1 MNDELKQRVIDEIL
15 ALAEVAEIPAHA
27 ITMRDLMKDT
37 DTKKG
42 MSESSAHR
50 LLRKLHSN
58 GVLQRA
64 RGPHSAYYY
73 WPVENNV

>member
-1 MNDELKQRVIDEIL
+1 MSDDLKQRVIDEVL
-15 ALAEVAEIPAHA
+15 ALAGRAEIPSNA

-42 MSESSAHR
+42 MSESSAYR
-50 LLRKLHSN
+50 LLRKLHNN

-64 RGPHSAYYY
+64 RGPRSAYYY
-73 WPVENNV
+73 WPVEE